1 MSESRYAI
9 YKKLK
14 FVVII
19 LIAVIYIIG
28 DFIYYNLNLV
38 LPVKVDNYFNS
49 VNIETP
55 NHDDTYTK
63 KLTYRTIAKN
73 VSKKP
78 VDFRI
83 IYTKNDSDEWY
94 PYFDILPEEHI
105 TEVFHLEPNEYK
117 EFNSKIIINSTDD
130 RLITSLL
137 SDIQAKVDIV
147 KSMER

>member
-1 MSESRYAI
+1 MSESRDTI

-14 FVVII
+14 FIVII
-19 LIAVIYIIG
+19 LIAGIYIIG
-28 DFIYYNLNLV
+28 DFIYYNLNLIQ
-38 LPVKVDNYFNS
+38 PVMVDNYFNS

-94 PYFDILPEEHI
+94 TYFDILPDEHI

-117 EFNSKIIINSTDD
+117 EFKSEIIVNSTDD
-130 RLITSLL
+130 RLITSSLN
-137 SDIQAKVDIV
+137 DIQAKVEVV
-147 KSMER
+147 KSRD